1 MKKRICYVF
10 ATVFILLQ
18 SMSVAVPAQNS
29 VAADQIKNSKVKTI
43 MKKSEKSQED
53 IQALYRYGK
62 SHGRARKEV
71 VTLDDPGS
79 NNKKYLK
86 LYEIED
92 FENNSVMLVGSTQ
105 DFEEIKENSL
115 SKCFFPTNVYAGTY
129 SDTQWDKTSSIN
141 FYMQLTFSK
150 KGTTAKLDKISGKIA
165 KNVQSGVTATTTE
178 VFYRTTNP
186 AAGVEQLK
194 RKYPSSTTFSYTT
207 GFIKYVPA
215 YSSSFIGG
223 TWETKLK
230 RGSSS
235 WTCSFPLYL
244 YQ

>member
-10 ATVFILLQ
+10 TMLCILLQ
-18 SMSVAVPAQNS
+18 SVPVVASVPRS
-29 VAADQIKNSKVKTI
+29 AATNQIKDSKVKTI

-53 IQALYRYGK
+53 IQALYQYGK
-62 SHGRARKEV
+62 NHGKVRKEV
-71 VTLDDPGS
+71 ATLDDPVS
-79 NNKKYLK
+79 HDKKYLK

-105 DFEEIKENSL
+105 DFEEIKDNTMA
-115 SKCFFPTNVYAGTY
+115 KCFLPTNVYAGTY
-129 SDTQWDKTSSIN
+129 SDTQWDKTSSVN

-150 KGTTAKLDKISGKIA
+150 KGTTAKLDKISGKIS
-165 KNVQSGVTATTTE
+165 KNVQPGVSVTTTE

-194 RKYPSSTTFSYTT
+194 RKYPSSTTFNYTT
-207 GFIKYVPA
+207 GFTKYVPA
-215 YSSSFIGG
+215 HSSSFIGG
-223 TWETKLK
+223 TWKTKLK